1 MVRQSSFLER
11 YGYDLLLGSIAAFY
25 VFMVPYT
32 KVEESFNVQ
41 AMHDILYHRH
51 HIENRLA
58 TLLMLL
64 SASTSLKFLS
74 TEMFFLLDCQ
84 YDHLE
89 FPGVVP
95 RTFLGALMVSFLAFP
110 IMLVMNL
117 FGCPKIWGLFAG

>member
-1 MVRQSSFLER
+1 MARESSKFLEL

-51 HIENRLA
+51 HLEN
-58 TLLMLL
+58 
-64 SASTSLKFLS
+64 
-74 TEMFFLLDCQ
+74 
-84 YDHLE
+84 YDHLD

-95 RTFLGALMVSFLAFP
+95 RTFIGAALVSILASP
-110 IMLVMNL
+110 IVSAMSLL
-117 FGCPKIWGLFAG
+117 HFPKIFSLFAG